1 MMALTKESRIKLND
15 GVSMPLFGIG
25 VWRMEPGKETREA
38 VTLALELGYL
48 HIDTASMYNNEED
61 VGAAVHES
69 DLPREKLF
77 ITSKVHT
84 SEVGYDST
92 LEAFERSL
100 QKLKLSYIDL
110 YLIHK
115 PVEGFRQNTW
125 EALEKLKKD
134 GICRSIGVSNFSP
147 RHLDEI
153 LEICEFIPTVNQIE
167 MNPFLAQKTI
177 SEYCR
182 AKNIHITGFCPLART
197 EKSKDPAIVDV
208 ANECGKT
215 WAQVMIRW
223 SLQKQVTTIPKSVK
237 PQRIRENSDVFDFEL
252 NEKQMRR
259 LDDLD
264 QGFRLRPDPMDLP

>member
-1 MMALTKESRIKLND
+1 M
-15 GVSMPLFGIG
+15 
-25 VWRMEPGKETREA
+25 
-38 VTLALELGYL
+38 
-48 HIDTASMYNNEED
+48 
-61 VGAAVHES
+61 
-69 DLPREKLF
+69 
-77 ITSKVHT
+77 
-84 SEVGYDST
+84 
-92 LEAFERSL
+92 EAFERSL

-125 EALEKLKKD
+125 KALEKLKKD

-153 LEICEFIPTVNQIE
+153 LEICEFIPAVNQIE

-177 SEYCR
+177 SEYCSS
-182 AKNIHITGFCPLART
+182 KNIHITGFCPLART
-197 EKSKDPAIVDV
+197 EKSKDPAIIDL

-223 SLQKQVTTIPKSVK
+223 SLQKQITTIPKSVN

-252 NEKQMRR
+252 NEKQMQR

-264 QGFRLRPDPMDLP
+264 QGFRLRPDPMNLP

>member
-1 MMALTKESRIKLND
+1 MALTKESRIHLND

-25 VWRMEPGKETREA
+25 VWRMDPGRETREA
-38 VTLALELGYL
+38 VTLSLELGYI

-61 VGAAVHES
+61 VGTALQES
-69 DLPREKLF
+69 NLPRENFF

-182 AKNIHITGFCPLART
+182 TKNIHITGFCPLART
-197 EKSKDPAIVDV
+197 EKSKDPAIVDL

-252 NEKQMRR
+252 NEKQMQR

>member
-1 MMALTKESRIKLND
+1 MALTIDSRIKLND
-15 GVSMPLFGIG
+15 GKSMPLFGIG
-25 VWRMEPGKETREA
+25 VWRMEPGRETREA
-38 VTLALELGYL
+38 VTIALELGYI
-48 HIDTASMYNNEED
+48 HIDTASMYKNEED
-61 VGAAVHES
+61 VGAAVQES
-69 DLPREKLF
+69 SLPRENLF

-84 SEVGYDST
+84 SEVGYDAT

-125 EALEKLKKD
+125 KALEKLKKD

-153 LEICEFIPTVNQIE
+153 LEICEFIPAVNQIE

-177 SEYCR
+177 SEYCSS
-182 AKNIHITGFCPLART
+182 KNIHITGFCPLART
-197 EKSKDPAIVDV
+197 EKSKDPAIIDL

-223 SLQKQVTTIPKSVK
+223 SLQKQITTIPKSVN

-252 NEKQMRR
+252 NEKQMHR

-264 QGFRLRPDPMDLP
+264 QGFRLRPDPMNLP

>member
-1 MMALTKESRIKLND
+1 MALTKESRINLND

-38 VTLALELGYL
+38 VTLALELGYI

-61 VGAAVHES
+61 VGAALQDS
-69 DLPREKLF
+69 NFPREKLF

-115 PVEGFRQNTW
+115 PVEGFRKNTW

-177 SEYCR
+177 SKYCR

-223 SLQKQVTTIPKSVK
+223 SLQKQVTTIPKSVN
-237 PQRIRENSDVFDFEL
+237 PQRIRENTDVFDFEL
-252 NEKQMRR
+252 NEKQMQR

>member
-1 MMALTKESRIKLND
+1 MALTIESRIKLND
-15 GVSMPLFGIG
+15 GKSMPLFGIG
-25 VWRMEPGKETREA
+25 VWRMEPGRETREA
-38 VTLALELGYL
+38 VTIALELGYI
-48 HIDTASMYNNEED
+48 HIDTASMYKNEED
-61 VGAAVHES
+61 VGAAVQES
-69 DLPREKLF
+69 SLPRENLF

-84 SEVGYDST
+84 SEVGYDAT

-125 EALEKLKKD
+125 KALEKLKKD

-153 LEICEFIPTVNQIE
+153 LEICEFIPAVNQIE

-177 SEYCR
+177 SEYCSS
-182 AKNIHITGFCPLART
+182 KNIHITGFCPLART
-197 EKSKDPAIVDV
+197 EKSKDPAIIDV

-223 SLQKQVTTIPKSVK
+223 SLQKQITTIPKSVN
-237 PQRIRENSDVFDFEL
+237 PQRIRENSDVFNFEL
-252 NEKQMRR
+252 NEKQMQR

-264 QGFRLRPDPMDLP
+264 EGFRLRPDPNQLP

>member
-1 MMALTKESRIKLND
+1 MTIESRIKLND
-15 GVSMPLFGIG
+15 GKSMPLFGIG
-25 VWRMEPGKETREA
+25 VWRMEPGRETREA
-38 VTLALELGYL
+38 VTIALELGYI
-48 HIDTASMYNNEED
+48 HIDTASMYKNEED
-61 VGAAVHES
+61 VGAAVQES
-69 DLPREKLF
+69 SLPRENLF

-84 SEVGYDST
+84 SEVGYDAT

-125 EALEKLKKD
+125 KALEKLKKD

-153 LEICEFIPTVNQIE
+153 LEICEIVPAVNQVE

-177 SEYCR
+177 SEYCSS
-182 AKNIHITGFCPLART
+182 KNIHITGFCPLART
-197 EKSKDPAIVDV
+197 EKSKDPAIIDL

-223 SLQKQVTTIPKSVK
+223 SLQKQITTIPKSVN

-252 NEKQMRR
+252 NEKQMQR

>member
-1 MMALTKESRIKLND
+1 MALTKESKIYLSD

-25 VWRMEPGKETREA
+25 VWRMEPGRETREA
-38 VTLALELGYL
+38 VTLALELGYI

-61 VGAAVHES
+61 VGAALQES
-69 DLPREKLF
+69 NLPREKLF

-125 EALEKLKKD
+125 EALEKLKKG

>member
-1 MMALTKESRIKLND
+1 MTLTKESRIYLND

-25 VWRMEPGKETREA
+25 VWRMEPGRETREA
-38 VTLALELGYL
+38 VTLALELGYI

-61 VGAAVHES
+61 VGASVQES
-69 DLPREKLF
+69 NLPREKLF
-77 ITSKVHT
+77 ITSKVHS

-92 LEAFERSL
+92 LEAVERSL
-100 QKLKLSYIDL
+100 KKLKLSYIDL

-177 SEYCR
+177 SKYCR

-223 SLQKQVTTIPKSVK
+223 SLQKQVTTIPKSAQ
-237 PQRIRENSDVFDFEL
+237 PQRIRENSEVFDFEL

>member
-1 MMALTKESRIKLND
+1 MTLTIKSRINLND

-25 VWRMEPGKETREA
+25 VWRMEPGRETREA
-38 VTLALELGYL
+38 VTLALELGYI
-48 HIDTASMYNNEED
+48 HIDTASMYKNEED
-61 VGAAVHES
+61 VGASVQES
-69 DLPREKLF
+69 NLPRENLF

-125 EALEKLKKD
+125 KALEKLKKD

-223 SLQKQVTTIPKSVK
+223 SLQKQITTIPKSVK

-252 NEKQMRR
+252 NEKQMQS

>member
-1 MMALTKESRIKLND
+1 MALTIESRINLND

-25 VWRMEPGKETREA
+25 VWRMEPGRETREA
-38 VTLALELGYL
+38 VTLALELGYI
-48 HIDTASMYNNEED
+48 HIDTASMYKNEED
-61 VGAAVHES
+61 VGAAVQES
-69 DLPREKLF
+69 NLPRENLF
-77 ITSKVHT
+77 ITAKVHT
-84 SEVGYDST
+84 SEVGYDAT

-125 EALEKLKKD
+125 KALEKLKND

-153 LEICEFIPTVNQIE
+153 LEICEFIPAVNQIE

-177 SEYCR
+177 SDYCR
-182 AKNIHITGFCPLART
+182 SKNIHITGFCPLART
-197 EKSKDPAIVDV
+197 EKSKDPAIVDL

-223 SLQKQVTTIPKSVK
+223 SLQKQITTIPKSVN

-252 NEKQMRR
+252 NEKQMQR
-259 LDDLD
+259 LNDLD

>member
-1 MMALTKESRIKLND
+1 MALTIESRIKLND
-15 GVSMPLFGIG
+15 GKSMPLFGIG
-25 VWRMEPGKETREA
+25 VWRMEPGRETREA
-38 VTLALELGYL
+38 VTIALELGYI
-48 HIDTASMYNNEED
+48 HIDTASMYKNEED
-61 VGAAVHES
+61 VGAAVQES
-69 DLPREKLF
+69 SLPRENLF

-84 SEVGYDST
+84 SEVGYDAT

-125 EALEKLKKD
+125 KALEKLKKD

-153 LEICEFIPTVNQIE
+153 LEICEFIPAVNQIE

-177 SEYCR
+177 SEYCSS
-182 AKNIHITGFCPLART
+182 KNIHITGFCPLART
-197 EKSKDPAIVDV
+197 EKSKDPAIIDL

-223 SLQKQVTTIPKSVK
+223 SLQKQITTIPKSVN

-252 NEKQMRR
+252 NEKQMHR

-264 QGFRLRPDPMDLP
+264 QGFRLRPDPMNLP

>member
-1 MMALTKESRIKLND
+1 MTLTKESRIYLND

-25 VWRMEPGKETREA
+25 VWRMEPGRETREA
-38 VTLALELGYL
+38 VTLALELGYI

-61 VGAAVHES
+61 VGASVQES
-69 DLPREKLF
+69 NLPREKLF

-100 QKLKLSYIDL
+100 QKLRLSYIDL

-223 SLQKQVTTIPKSVK
+223 SLQKQITTIPKSVK

-252 NEKQMRR
+252 NEKQMQS

>member
-1 MMALTKESRIKLND
+1 MTLTKESRIYLND

-25 VWRMEPGKETREA
+25 VWRMEPGRETREA
-38 VTLALELGYL
+38 VTLALELGYI

-61 VGAAVHES
+61 VGASVQES
-69 DLPREKLF
+69 NLPREKLF

-100 QKLKLSYIDL
+100 QKLRLSYIDL

-147 RHLDEI
+147 MHLDEI

-223 SLQKQVTTIPKSVK
+223 SLQKQVTTIPKSAQ
-237 PQRIRENSDVFDFEL
+237 PQRIRENSEVFDFEL

>member
-1 MMALTKESRIKLND
+1 MSLTKESRIHLND

-25 VWRMEPGKETREA
+25 VWRMDPGRETREA
-38 VTLALELGYL
+38 VTLSLELGYI

-61 VGAAVHES
+61 VGTALQES
-69 DLPREKLF
+69 NLPRENFF

-125 EALEKLKKD
+125 KALEKLKKD

-182 AKNIHITGFCPLART
+182 TKNIHITGFCPLART
-197 EKSKDPAIVDV
+197 EKSKDPAIVDL

-252 NEKQMRR
+252 NEKQMQR

>member
-1 MMALTKESRIKLND
+1 MALTIESRINLND

-25 VWRMEPGKETREA
+25 VWRMEPGRETREA
-38 VTLALELGYL
+38 VTLALELGYI
-48 HIDTASMYNNEED
+48 HIDTASMYKNEED
-61 VGAAVHES
+61 VGAAVQES
-69 DLPREKLF
+69 SLPRENLF

-84 SEVGYDST
+84 SEVGYDAT

-125 EALEKLKKD
+125 KALEKLKND

-153 LEICEFIPTVNQIE
+153 LEICEFIPAVNQIE

-177 SEYCR
+177 SDYCR
-182 AKNIHITGFCPLART
+182 SKNIHITGFCPLART

-223 SLQKQVTTIPKSVK
+223 SLQKQITTIPKSVN

-252 NEKQMRR
+252 NEKQMQR

>member
-1 MMALTKESRIKLND
+1 MALTIESRINLND

-25 VWRMEPGKETREA
+25 VWRMEPGRETREA
-38 VTLALELGYL
+38 VTLALELGYI
-48 HIDTASMYNNEED
+48 HIDTASMYKNEED
-61 VGAAVHES
+61 VGAAVQETN
-69 DLPREKLF
+69 LPRENLF
-77 ITSKVHT
+77 ITAKVHT
-84 SEVGYDST
+84 SEVGYDAT

-125 EALEKLKKD
+125 KALEKLKKD

-153 LEICEFIPTVNQIE
+153 LEICEFIPAVNQIE

-177 SEYCR
+177 SDYCR
-182 AKNIHITGFCPLART
+182 SKNIHITGFCPLART
-197 EKSKDPAIVDV
+197 EKSKDPAIIDL

-223 SLQKQVTTIPKSVK
+223 SLQKQITTIPKSVK

-252 NEKQMRR
+252 NEKQMQR

>member
-1 MMALTKESRIKLND
+1 MALTIESRINLND

-25 VWRMEPGKETREA
+25 VWRMEHGRETRKA
-38 VTLALELGYL
+38 VTLALELGYI
-48 HIDTASMYNNEED
+48 HIDTASMYKNEED
-61 VGAAVHES
+61 VGAAVQES
-69 DLPREKLF
+69 SLPRENLF

-84 SEVGYDST
+84 SEVGYDAT
-92 LEAFERSL
+92 LKAFERSL

-125 EALEKLKKD
+125 KALEKLKKD
-134 GICRSIGVSNFSP
+134 GTCRSIGVSNFSP

-153 LEICEFIPTVNQIE
+153 LEICEFIPAVNQIE

-177 SEYCR
+177 SDYCR
-182 AKNIHITGFCPLART
+182 SKNIHITGFCPLART
-197 EKSKDPAIVDV
+197 EKSKDSEIVDV

-223 SLQKQVTTIPKSVK
+223 SLQKHITTIPKSVN

-252 NEKQMRR
+252 NEKQMQS

>member
-1 MMALTKESRIKLND
+1 MALTKESRIYLND
-15 GVSMPLFGIG
+15 DVSMPLFGIG
-25 VWRMEPGKETREA
+25 VWRMEPGRETREA
-38 VTLALELGYL
+38 VTLALELGYI
-48 HIDTASMYNNEED
+48 HIDTASMYKNEED
-61 VGAAVHES
+61 VGASVQES
-69 DLPREKLF
+69 NLPRENLF

-125 EALEKLKKD
+125 KALEKLKKD

-167 MNPFLAQKTI
+167 MNPFLAQKSI

-182 AKNIHITGFCPLART
+182 VKNIHITGFCPLART

-223 SLQKQVTTIPKSVK
+223 SLQKQITTIPKSVK

-252 NEKQMRR
+252 NEKQMQS

>member
-1 MMALTKESRIKLND
+1 MALTIESRINLND

-25 VWRMEPGKETREA
+25 VWRMEPGRETREA
-38 VTLALELGYL
+38 VTLALELGYI

-61 VGAAVHES
+61 VGASVQES
-69 DLPREKLF
+69 NLPREKLF

-182 AKNIHITGFCPLART
+182 VKNIHITGFCPLART

-223 SLQKQVTTIPKSVK
+223 SLQKHITTIPKSVN

-252 NEKQMRR
+252 NEKQMQS

>member
-1 MMALTKESRIKLND
+1 MTLTKESRIYLND

-25 VWRMEPGKETREA
+25 VWRMEPGRETREA
-38 VTLALELGYL
+38 VTLALELGYI

-61 VGAAVHES
+61 VGASVQES
-69 DLPREKLF
+69 NLPREKLF
-77 ITSKVHT
+77 ITSKVHS

-100 QKLKLSYIDL
+100 QKLRLSYIDL

-125 EALEKLKKD
+125 GALEKLKKE

>member
-1 MMALTKESRIKLND
+1 MALTIESRINLND

-25 VWRMEPGKETREA
+25 VWRMEPGRETREA
-38 VTLALELGYL
+38 VTLALELGYI
-48 HIDTASMYNNEED
+48 HIDTASMYKNEED
-61 VGAAVHES
+61 VGAAVQES
-69 DLPREKLF
+69 SLPRENLF

-84 SEVGYDST
+84 SEVGYDAT

-125 EALEKLKKD
+125 KALEKLKND

-153 LEICEFIPTVNQIE
+153 LEICEFIPAVNQIE

-177 SEYCR
+177 SDYCR
-182 AKNIHITGFCPLART
+182 SKNIHITGFCPLART

-223 SLQKQVTTIPKSVK
+223 SLQKQITTIPKSVK

-252 NEKQMRR
+252 NEKQMQR

>member
-1 MMALTKESRIKLND
+1 MALTIENRINLND

-25 VWRMEPGKETREA
+25 VWRMEPGRETRKA
-38 VTLALELGYL
+38 VTLALELGYI
-48 HIDTASMYNNEED
+48 HIDTASMYKNEED
-61 VGAAVHES
+61 VGAAVQES
-69 DLPREKLF
+69 SLPRENLF

-84 SEVGYDST
+84 SEVGYDAT

-125 EALEKLKKD
+125 KALEKLKKD
-134 GICRSIGVSNFSP
+134 GTCRSIGVSNFSP

-153 LEICEFIPTVNQIE
+153 LEICEFIPAVNQIE

-177 SEYCR
+177 SDYCR
-182 AKNIHITGFCPLART
+182 SKNIHITGFCPLART
-197 EKSKDPAIVDV
+197 EKSKDPAIIDL

-223 SLQKQVTTIPKSVK
+223 SLQKQITTIPKSVK

-252 NEKQMRR
+252 NEKQMQR

>member
-1 MMALTKESRIKLND
+1 MTLTKESRIYLND

-25 VWRMEPGKETREA
+25 VWRMDPGRETREA
-38 VTLALELGYL
+38 VTLALEFGYI

-61 VGAAVHES
+61 VGASVQES
-69 DLPREKLF
+69 NLPREKLF
-77 ITSKVHT
+77 ITSKVLS

-100 QKLKLSYIDL
+100 QKLRLSYIDL
-110 YLIHK
+110 YLFHK

-223 SLQKQVTTIPKSVK
+223 SLQKQVTTIPKSAQ
-237 PQRIRENSDVFDFEL
+237 PQRIRENSEVFDFEL

>member
-1 MMALTKESRIKLND
+1 MTLTKESRIYLND

-25 VWRMEPGKETREA
+25 VWRMEPGRETMEA
-38 VTLALELGYL
+38 VTLALELGYI

-61 VGAAVHES
+61 VGASVQES
-69 DLPREKLF
+69 NLPREKLF

-100 QKLKLSYIDL
+100 QKLRLSYIDL

-223 SLQKQVTTIPKSVK
+223 SLQKQVTTIPKSAQ
-237 PQRIRENSDVFDFEL
+237 PQRIRENSEVFDFEL

>member
-1 MMALTKESRIKLND
+1 MALTIESRIKLND
-15 GVSMPLFGIG
+15 GKSMPLFGIG
-25 VWRMEPGKETREA
+25 VWRMEPGRETREA
-38 VTLALELGYL
+38 VTIALELGYI
-48 HIDTASMYNNEED
+48 HIDTASMYKNEED
-61 VGAAVHES
+61 VGAAVQES
-69 DLPREKLF
+69 SLPRENLF

-84 SEVGYDST
+84 SEVGYDAT

-125 EALEKLKKD
+125 KALEKLKKD

-153 LEICEFIPTVNQIE
+153 LEICEFIPAVNQIE

-177 SEYCR
+177 SEYCSS
-182 AKNIHITGFCPLART
+182 KNIHIAGFCPLART
-197 EKSKDPAIVDV
+197 EKSKDPAIIDL

-223 SLQKQVTTIPKSVK
+223 SLQKQITTIPKSVN

-252 NEKQMRR
+252 NEKQMQR

>member
-1 MMALTKESRIKLND
+1 MALTKESKIYLSD

-25 VWRMEPGKETREA
+25 VWRMEPGRETREA
-38 VTLALELGYL
+38 VTLALELGYI

-61 VGAAVHES
+61 VGAALQES
-69 DLPREKLF
+69 NLPREKLF

-223 SLQKQVTTIPKSVK
+223 SLQKQVTTIPKSVN

-252 NEKQMRR
+252 NEKHMQR

>member
-1 MMALTKESRIKLND
+1 MVLTIKSRINLND

-25 VWRMEPGKETREA
+25 VWRMEPGRETREA
-38 VTLALELGYL
+38 VTLALELGYI
-48 HIDTASMYNNEED
+48 HIDTASMYKNEED
-61 VGAAVHES
+61 VGAAVQES
-69 DLPREKLF
+69 NLPRENLF
-77 ITSKVHT
+77 ITAKVHT
-84 SEVGYDST
+84 SEVGYDAT

-125 EALEKLKKD
+125 KALEKLKND

-153 LEICEFIPTVNQIE
+153 LEICEFIPAVNQIE

-177 SEYCR
+177 SDYCR
-182 AKNIHITGFCPLART
+182 SKNIHITGFCPLART

-223 SLQKQVTTIPKSVK
+223 SLQKQITTIPKSVN

-252 NEKQMRR
+252 NEKQMQR
-259 LDDLD
+259 LNDLD

>member
-1 MMALTKESRIKLND
+1 MTLTKESRIYLND

-25 VWRMEPGKETREA
+25 VWRMEPGRETREA
-38 VTLALELGYL
+38 VTLALELGYI

-61 VGAAVHES
+61 VGASVQES
-69 DLPREKLF
+69 NLPREKLF

-84 SEVGYDST
+84 IEVGYDAT

-100 QKLKLSYIDL
+100 KKLKLSYIDL

-167 MNPFLAQKTI
+167 MNPFLTQKTI

-223 SLQKQVTTIPKSVK
+223 SLQKQVTTIPKSAQ
-237 PQRIRENSDVFDFEL
+237 PQRIRENSEVFDFEL

>member
-1 MMALTKESRIKLND
+1 MALTIESRINLND

-25 VWRMEPGKETREA
+25 VWRMEPGRETSEA
-38 VTLALELGYL
+38 VTLALELGYI
-48 HIDTASMYNNEED
+48 HIDTASMYKNEED
-61 VGAAVHES
+61 VGAAVQES
-69 DLPREKLF
+69 SLPRENLF

-84 SEVGYDST
+84 SEVGYDAT

-125 EALEKLKKD
+125 KALEKLKKD

-153 LEICEFIPTVNQIE
+153 LEICEFIPAVNQIE

-177 SEYCR
+177 SEYCSS
-182 AKNIHITGFCPLART
+182 KNIHITGFCPLART
-197 EKSKDPAIVDV
+197 EKSKDHAIVDV

-223 SLQKQVTTIPKSVK
+223 SLQKQITTIPKSVN

-252 NEKQMRR
+252 NEKQMQR

>member
-1 MMALTKESRIKLND
+1 MVLTIKSRINLND

-25 VWRMEPGKETREA
+25 VWRMEPGRKTKEA
-38 VTLALELGYL
+38 VTLALELGYI
-48 HIDTASMYNNEED
+48 HIDTASMYKNEED
-61 VGAAVHES
+61 VGAAVQES
-69 DLPREKLF
+69 SLPRENLF

-84 SEVGYDST
+84 SEVGYDAT

-197 EKSKDPAIVDV
+197 EKSKDPAIIDV

-223 SLQKQVTTIPKSVK
+223 SLQKQVTTIPKSAQ
-237 PQRIRENSDVFDFEL
+237 PQRIRENSEVFDFEL
-252 NEKQMRR
+252 NENQMRR

>member
-1 MMALTKESRIKLND
+1 MALTIESRIKLND
-15 GVSMPLFGIG
+15 GKSMPLFGIG
-25 VWRMEPGKETREA
+25 VWRMEPGRETREA
-38 VTLALELGYL
+38 VTIALELGYI
-48 HIDTASMYNNEED
+48 HIDTASMYKNEED
-61 VGAAVHES
+61 VGAAVQGS
-69 DLPREKLF
+69 SLPRENLF

-84 SEVGYDST
+84 SEVGYDAT

-125 EALEKLKKD
+125 KALEKLKKD

-223 SLQKQVTTIPKSVK
+223 SLQKQITTIPKSVK

-252 NEKQMRR
+252 NEKQMQR